1 MRAGRW
7 STTTAIS
14 VAGGVSL
21 GAVAILVWSQAPLGS
36 PTFFAVA
43 AALIA
48 AYAAL
53 LARLWREPAAERH
66 GLALALLFAVAFRL
80 PLALAPVGPDSD
92 MERYRWDGRVQT
104 LGYNPYAV
112 RPADAGMA
120 ATHTADSVRMPSR
133 HDRTPYPPAAQL
145 FFRLVVTLHDS
156 LLGMKLALVAAD
168 LVTIL
173 VLRRWLR
180 LSGHSEWLT
189 LAYAWNPLVILEV
202 AHSGHVDALGA
213 MWLVIAAYCLTA
225 RRTMLGTIAFVLAV
239 STKLLPIVLAPLL
252 IRRIR
257 VRDGVAGGL
266 LLGALYLPFL
276 DPAAPAL
283 GAVPN
288 VVDYVR
294 FNGPV
299 FRALAALSSAR
310 IAAGLALVAGLTAA
324 VVARRRL
331 PVSDPAGWA
340 WPMAIAV
347 AAAPVVYPWYL
358 LYLTPFLWTRQ
369 TLPLLT
375 WCCSG
380 LAAYV
385 VWHLSRGGARWV
397 VPAGVQLFE
406 YAAPIAAVALLALAL
421 QARKRKAESA

>member
-1 MRAGRW
+1 
-7 STTTAIS
+7 
-14 VAGGVSL
+14 VSL
-21 GAVAILVWSQAPLGS
+21 CGVLILLWSRAPLGS
-36 PTFFAVA
+36 PLFFGVTAV
-43 AALIA
+43 LML
-48 AYAAL
+48 AYGAL
-53 LARLWREPAAERH
+53 LARVWAAPPPDRRA
-66 GLALALLFAVAFRL
+66 LALALLFAVAFRL
-80 PLALAPVGPDSD
+80 PLALAPVGSDSD
-92 MERYRWDGRVQT
+92 MERYRWDGRVQA

-112 RPADAGMA
+112 RPADAAMA
-120 ATHTADSVRMPSR
+120 GTHTAQSIDMPSR

-145 FFRLVVTLHDS
+145 FFRLVVSLHDS

-168 LVTIL
+168 LATI
-173 VLRRWLR
+173 VILRRWLL
-180 LSGHSEWLT
+180 LSGRSEWLT

-202 AHSGHVDALGA
+202 AHSGHVDALGT
-213 MWLVIAAYCLTA
+213 MWLVMSAYFLTA
-225 RRTMLGTIAFVLAV
+225 RRAMLGTLAFVLAV

-252 IRRIR
+252 IGRIR
-257 VRDGVAGGL
+257 ARDAVAGGL
-266 LLGALYLPFL
+266 LLGALYLHFL
-276 DPAAPAL
+276 DPASPAL

-299 FRALAALSSAR
+299 FRAVAAVSSGRVA
-310 IAAGLALVAGLTAA
+310 AAVALLAGLGAA

-340 WPMAIAV
+340 WPMATAL

-358 LYLTPFLWTRQ
+358 LFLTPFLWTRA

-385 VWHLSRGGARWV
+385 VWHLSRGGARWS

-406 YAAPIAAVALLALAL
+406 YAAPMVTIAVLAVMS
-421 QARKRKAESA
+421 RAERQKLR